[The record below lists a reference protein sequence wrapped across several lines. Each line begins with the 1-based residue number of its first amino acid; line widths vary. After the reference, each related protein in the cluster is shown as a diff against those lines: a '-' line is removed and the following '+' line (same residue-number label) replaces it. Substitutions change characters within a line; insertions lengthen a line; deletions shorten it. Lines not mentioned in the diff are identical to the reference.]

1 MTNKL
6 SEIFSYDLI
15 KKLKETYLTNNTIK
29 SKALIKKSV
38 FNKFPEFYN
47 IYKQYFSEDE
57 FREILYCI
65 LKDIPNI
72 PKCKNPNCNNNTK
85 LRNFKIGF
93 QQCCCKKC
101 TSEYQHLSKEHSE
114 KCKQGAL
121 RHYSNIHKV
130 DSYTESMNC
139 DY

>member
-15 KKLKETYLTNNTIK
+15 KELKETYLTNNKIK

-65 LKDIPNI
+65 
-72 PKCKNPNCNNNTK
+72 
-85 LRNFKIGF
+85 
-93 QQCCCKKC
+93 
-101 TSEYQHLSKEHSE
+101 
-114 KCKQGAL
+114 
-121 RHYSNIHKV
+121 
-130 DSYTESMNC
+130 
-139 DY
+139 